1 MASEF
6 FSRLSQD
13 FSQLLDD
20 SDDYDVIVKVGEN
33 SNTKEFHARSNILR
47 ARSPYFKRAFL
58 QNRVTKKDGVYNFI
72 KPNISPIVFEMII
85 RYMYTGIL
93 DLREKASADIL
104 ELLVASDELLMEE
117 LITFVQK
124 YLIENQSDWLQNN
137 FVKVLHTVFQ
147 FESCKELQD
156 YCLESICEDP
166 EPFFNSPKFPTLE
179 KNILLGLLKRDDLTM
194 DEIELWNN
202 LIKWGI
208 AQNSELNGKNATN
221 LNRWNNKDFL
231 TLKNTLDPFISHIRY
246 FDISSKDF
254 HSKIWP
260 FKTVLPEA
268 IFEDIV
274 SFYFA
279 DTQPKNKLPPRN
291 GKLPVDS
298 IIIKP
303 KHAAIL
309 ANWTQ
314 RKDANVKIPKDKYN
328 FNLIYRGS
336 RDGLDINTMRSN
348 CNGQGATILVIK
360 VKENGTIIGGY
371 NPNGWPYQ
379 TGYNNGYYNNNYY
392 WNNTT
397 ESFIF
402 SLGDGKD
409 SKEVK
414 ISRVTNGNCAIYEH
428 YRVNTAL
435 NFGNSDLIIN
445 GANGTCNK
453 GNYESN
459 IMDINNFSI
468 EEMEIFRFYNN

>member
-1 MASEF
+1 
-6 FSRLSQD
+6 
-13 FSQLLDD
+13 
-20 SDDYDVIVKVGEN
+20 
-33 SNTKEFHARSNILR
+33 
-47 ARSPYFKRAFL
+47 
-58 QNRVTKKDGVYNFI
+58 
-72 KPNISPIVFEMII
+72 
-85 RYMYTGIL
+85 
-93 DLREKASADIL
+93 
-104 ELLVASDELLMEE
+104 
-117 LITFVQK
+117 
-124 YLIENQSDWLQNN
+124 
-137 FVKVLHTVFQ
+137 
-147 FESCKELQD
+147 
-156 YCLESICEDP
+156 
-166 EPFFNSPKFPTLE
+166 
-179 KNILLGLLKRDDLTM
+179 M

-221 LNRWNNKDFL
+221 LNRWNKKDFL

-246 FDISSKDF
+246 FNISSKDF

-274 SFYFA
+274 SFHFA
-279 DTQPKNKLPPRN
+279 DTQPENRLPLRN

-453 GNYESN
+453 ANYESN